1 MEGAMSSTENQQQNF
16 PKIEYIV
23 NAIADWVNRYR
34 DTFGIGDDF
43 VRCGP
48 DEVMQIAHDLG
59 ASPAE
64 LREFVRKGPGAADLL
79 QKMLIALKVDP
90 GSLTSSEL
98 GVMRDLQ
105 RLCTMCVEK
114 KRCARELAHGTAAE
128 HFHEFCP
135 NALTLDALLNQI
147 GREH

>member
-1 MEGAMSSTENQQQNF
+1 MSNTENHQKNV
-16 PKIEYIV
+16 PKIEHIL

-34 DTFGIGDDF
+34 DRFGMGDDLG
-43 VRCGP
+43 RCAP
-48 DEVMQIAHDLG
+48 DEVMQIARDLG
-59 ASPAE
+59 ASPVE

-90 GSLTSSEL
+90 ISFTTSDL

-114 KRCARELAHGTAAE
+114 KRCAHELADGTAAA

-135 NALTLDALLNQI
+135 NAFTLEALLNQM
-147 GREH
+147 GRGH